1 MNLTKKLMALA
12 LGALM
17 CFSAA
22 QAAEVTVKATVA
34 GNNNS
39 RTAAECRIKA
49 QKLAVEKFLK
59 NLDGSMQEKLV
70 AGAVSSY
77 SKWIDKRAILEN
89 GDAREY
95 EDGELTCEYTISIDE
110 EKLQKWLQG
119 EGWSIATGGV
129 DATKYEV
136 VLAEEPPEPGLIKML
151 DAMGTGLDGKA
162 FFMTRYTT
170 IQRRVRDALVKEVNR
185 IGIDVPSLEDNE
197 AYEDIK
203 KNDPCVVGVMFD
215 PSVGLNG
222 DFKET
227 PNFLKVIRENN
238 PDTVV
243 MYYRIDT
250 MAYDKAQNNLRVSV
264 SLSIKS
270 LGGPN
275 GVTTK
280 SLGAHDYVSP
290 KLKSLQPDV
299 VMADMALSVTRA
311 LQGLLSGEGM
321 NDKVVTTI
329 KSLRAAEAAPK
340 GPMTVVFNASKVD
353 KKTRDDFL
361 LDLEDG
367 MVKAGLCKEKDIK
380 NSGSTMTCKI
390 TSPDPKM
397 KDQRRLWRKI
407 KGILTDAGLD
417 EEMVTDDIK
426 TVQGTTMTVVPGKD
440 VTND

>member
-110 EKLQKWLQG
+110 EKLQQWLQG

-136 VLAEEPPEPGLIKML
+136 VLAEEPPDSGLIKML

-162 FFMTRYTT
+162 FFMTRYTM
-170 IQRRVRDALVKEVNR
+170 IQRQVRDALVKEVNR

-203 KNDPCVVGVMFD
+203 KNDPCVLGVMFD
-215 PSVGLNG
+215 PSIGENGGFRKILN
-222 DFKET
+222 FV
-227 PNFLKVIRENN
+227 NVIQENN
-238 PDTVV
+238 PDAIV
-243 MYYRIDT
+243 MFYRIDT
-250 MAYDKAQNNLRVSV
+250 MTYDKRQNNLHISV
-264 SLSIKS
+264 SLNLKN

-275 GVTTK
+275 GIMTK
-280 SLGAHDYVSP
+280 SLGAQTYVSP
-290 KLKSLQPDV
+290 SLKSLQPDV
-299 VMADMALSVTRA
+299 VMAEMARSVIRA
-311 LQGLLSGEGM
+311 LQDLLSGEGM

-329 KSLRAAEAAPK
+329 KSLRAPAK
-340 GPMTVVFNASKVD
+340 GPMTVVFNASKID

-380 NSGSTMTCKI
+380 NYGSSLMTCKI